1 MLTYLEERP
10 SIPRKRTTNG
20 PVPAGLAQ
28 GQAAAKPR
36 WEHSGRKS
44 VFGLNR
50 QNEAKMA
57 QAIEKSKWAAYCE
70 RVSEAL
76 QGPAEIEVV
85 SLDLG
90 NQVEADWL
98 PLIGISYDPKD
109 DIIDIALQGV
119 GHIIRHPRE
128 LRADG
133 EFAELSALE
142 ITDKD
147 GVQHLVRLKD
157 ILALPAPH

>member
-1 MLTYLEERP
+1 VFRQALR
-10 SIPRKRTTNG
+10 
-20 PVPAGLAQ
+20 Q
-28 GQAAAKPR
+28 GQAAAKR
-36 WEHSGRKS
+36 AREHSGRKS
-44 VFGLNR
+44 VFGLHR

-70 RVSEAL
+70 FISEAV
-76 QGPAEIEVV
+76 QGGQAEIEVA

-90 NQVEADWL
+90 NQVEAEWL

-109 DIIDIALQGV
+109 DIIDIALEGID
-119 GHIIRHPRE
+119 HIIHQPRE

-147 GVQHLVRLKD
+147 GTQHLVRLKGS
-157 ILALPAPH
+157 LALPSPH

>member
-1 MLTYLEERP
+1 
-10 SIPRKRTTNG
+10 
-20 PVPAGLAQ
+20 
-28 GQAAAKPR
+28 
-36 WEHSGRKS
+36 
-44 VFGLNR
+44 
-50 QNEAKMA
+50 MA

-70 RVSEAL
+70 LISKAV
-76 QGPAEIEVV
+76 QGGQAEIEVA

-90 NQVEADWL
+90 NQVEAEWL

-109 DIIDIALQGV
+109 DIIDIALDGV
-119 GHIIRHPRE
+119 DHIIHQPRE

-147 GVQHLVRLKD
+147 GIQHLVRLKGS
-157 ILALPAPH
+157 LALPSPH